1 MHRRKQ
7 SCRNPCVALETK
19 PGIREAVTTNKQ
31 AVIFY
36 FFRIPGSSMPFSL
49 HPIDSGGCRCWLCL
63 ISTFRTGG
71 SHID

>member
-36 FFRIPGSSMPFSL
+36 FFSNSWFEHAVFASPNRFWGVQMLALFDFHL
-49 HPIDSGGCRCWLCL
+49 
-63 ISTFRTGG
+63 
-71 SHID
+71 

>member
-31 AVIFY
+31 AVIF
-36 FFRIPGSSMPFSL
+36 FFFFSNSWFEHAVFASPNRFWGVQML
-49 HPIDSGGCRCWLCL
+49 ALFDFHL
-63 ISTFRTGG
+63 
-71 SHID
+71 